1 MANSETIRSI
11 NSSRILDL
19 IRIGQPV
26 SRAELARRTG
36 LQRSSVSIIVN
47 ELIRKQWITEGERQI
62 LPRGRQPLALRLNRQ
77 RSRILGI
84 NVRPRHTDLVLAD
97 FNLGF
102 EVQQRWNTPSQPEA
116 FITQLIPR
124 VRSLLK
130 NSQSSLLE
138 GVGISLPGRVDAGN
152 HMLIFAP
159 NLGWRQVDLKTP
171 LEAALG
177 VPVHIENAANACALA
192 EVWAGPHAGAQDL
205 VVVTVSEGI
214 GTGMIANGR
223 LVRGSSGAAGEFGH
237 ICLAPEGPICRCGG
251 RGCWEVL
258 ASNSAALRYY
268 NQPPG
273 AATSPPREP
282 RRLQLR
288 DFNEL
293 ISRFNSGDARAISAL
308 QQMARYLG
316 QGIAMLA
323 NCLAPGCVVVVGEM
337 TAAWDTLG
345 PVIEAEAAA
354 LARTHALPRIEP
366 SDDHLQPRLRGAVA
380 MVLHRYFR
388 PGLMP

>member
-36 LQRSSVSIIVN
+36 LQRSSVSTIVN
-47 ELIRKQWITEGERQI
+47 ELIRKEWITEGERQI

-102 EVQQRWNTPSQPEA
+102 EAQQRWNTPAQPEA
-116 FITQLIPR
+116 FIAQLIPR
-124 VRSLLK
+124 VHRLLK

-251 RGCWEVL
+251 RGCWEVM
-258 ASNSAALRYY
+258 ASNTAALRYY
-268 NQPPG
+268 NQPSAA
-273 AATSPPREP
+273 AATPPREP
-282 RRLQLR
+282 RRVQLR

-293 ISRFNSGDARAISAL
+293 LDRYHAGDRRAVSAL
-308 QQMARYLG
+308 QQMSCCLG

-323 NCLAPGCVVVVGEM
+323 SCLAPDCVVVVGEM
-337 TAAWDTLG
+337 TAAWDALG
-345 PVIEAEAAA
+345 PVIQAEAAV
-354 LARTHALPRIEP
+354 LARTHALPRIVP

-380 MVLHRYFR
+380 MVLHRFFR
-388 PGLMP
+388 PGLLP